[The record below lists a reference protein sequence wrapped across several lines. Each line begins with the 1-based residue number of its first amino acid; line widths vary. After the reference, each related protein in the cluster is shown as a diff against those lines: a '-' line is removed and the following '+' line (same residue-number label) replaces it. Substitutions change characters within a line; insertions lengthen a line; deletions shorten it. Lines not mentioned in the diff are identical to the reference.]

1 MKAIFKYTL
10 SLLFTFILSN
20 VLFGQIYKGENDL
33 YLYLKG
39 YQKDYTLL
47 GRNALCSYQ
56 VAEGILDIRIPLE
69 KFKSLDS
76 LDGQQ
81 YLLDEFEEDLYPDL
95 NIKAIIPAGVIDKSS
110 DKIQRFSVTSD
121 VIMGDVTLHVPITV
135 DIAFIDKNM
144 FLDFTF
150 QITHKGL
157 DVKIPEKYN
166 KLLTGVIQF
175 SMLNGKLQ
183 TNAYK

>member
-1 MKAIFKYTL
+1 MMTYV
-10 SLLFTFILSN
+10 SL
-20 VLFGQIYKGENDL
+20 GQVYKGENDL
-33 YLYLKG
+33 YIYLKG

-56 VAEGILDIRIPLE
+56 VAEGVLDIRIPLE

-76 LDGQQ
+76 LDRQQ
-81 YLLDEFEEDLYPDL
+81 YLIDEFEEDLYPDL
-95 NIKAIIPAGVIDKSS
+95 NIKTIIPAGVIDKSS
-110 DKIQRFSVTSD
+110 DKIQRFLVTAD
-121 VIMGDVTLHVPITV
+121 VMMGDITLHIPITIE
-135 DIAFIDKNM
+135 IAFIDKNM

-150 QITHKGL
+150 QVTHKGL
-157 DVKIPEKYN
+157 DVKIPEKHD

-183 TNAYK
+183 TSAYK